1 MNSTTQNSNILWYFV
16 TFPLAAIT
24 LALLL
29 NPAQPNPAQ
38 PKVIKDDKVSNISL
52 TITFNDD
59 REKRLIIP
67 LTWEQLNAVTSN
79 KIPHLVTKVEIK

>member
-29 NPAQPNPAQ
+29 NPAQ